1 MGLNLSVAL
10 GFSKRGLSM
19 PFYLTNPIVLVFNL
33 PSFNKHLSLLKKK
46 RERQK
51 GFENEQRE
59 SKEVKKKKKKGK
71 VPTKDPKR
79 SISGFLGPPT

>member
-59 SKEVKKKKKKGK
+59 SKEVKKKKGEKFQLKIPRGQ
-71 VPTKDPKR
+71 
-79 SISGFLGPPT
+79 FLGPPT